1 MRRVIDAA
9 FRDRVIQALWPA
21 STADMSVWAILDCA
35 RDERIY
41 PALRNSQ
48 LDYLCLF
55 SGRLHREV
63 VAAAPHLV
71 EVSPS
76 YRFTPRLIEM
86 GWGQS
91 WGVFLRVKDP
101 SNLRSHLRG
110 FLRVKDESGRFLLF
124 RYYDPR
130 VLRVYLPTCRPDE
143 LRTVFGP
150 VSSYLVEDVDGK
162 GMIEFEFDGTQLFE
176 RRVTLAVEPAESG

>member
-21 STADMSVWAILDCA
+21 STSDMSVWAIVDCA

-63 VAAAPHLV
+63 VAAAPHLI
-71 EVSPS
+71 EVAPT

-91 WGVFLRVKDP
+91 WGVFLRIKDP

-150 VSSYLVEDVDGK
+150 ISSYLVEDVDGK
-162 GMIEFEFDGTQLFE
+162 GLIEFEFDGNKLIE
-176 RRVTLAVEPAESG
+176 RRTMLTAASAES

>member
-21 STADMSVWAILDCA
+21 SAAGMSVWAILDCA

-63 VAAAPHLV
+63 VAAAPHLI
-71 EVSPS
+71 EVSPG

-86 GWGQS
+86 GWGRS

-110 FLRVKDESGRFLLF
+110 FLRVKDEAGRFLMF

-130 VLRVYLPTCRPDE
+130 VLRVYLPTCRLEE

-150 VSSYLVEDVDGK
+150 ISSYLVEDVDGK
-162 GMIEFEFDGTQLFE
+162 GLIEFEFDGNKLFE
-176 RRVTLAVEPAESG
+176 RRVTLAAEQAES

>member
-1 MRRVIDAA
+1 MIDAA
-9 FRDRVIQALWPA
+9 FRDRVIQTLWPETA
-21 STADMSVWAILDCA
+21 ADMSVWAILDCA

-55 SGRLHREV
+55 SGRLHHEV
-63 VAAAPHLV
+63 VAAAPHLI

-91 WGVFLRVKDP
+91 WGVFLRIKDP

-110 FLRVKDESGRFLLF
+110 FLRVKDESGKILMF

-130 VLRVYLPTCRPDE
+130 VLRVYLPTCRPNE

-150 VSSYLVEDVDGK
+150 ISSYLVEDEDGK
-162 GMIEFEFDGTQLFE
+162 GLIEFEFDGNHLLE
-176 RRVTLAVEPAESG
+176 RRVGLTVGSPES